1 MERRRFNLSSMS
13 PMADSTRIDASLINR
28 PTASSFLRGLSLRGS
43 NISLNGTRT
52 PERSLM
58 NRTATSPSAISRQK
72 LNLSQVDPRT
82 FADVHSSGLASR
94 VVAYH
99 ESSLGGRSGL
109 QRSMSASNLYN
120 PLTQP
125 RRAPASPLPY
135 KSRAPTLSITQIAP
149 PERSFYS
156 GNTLPSLLRSNSLAG
171 VVQKTSEQEQLSREN
186 RPILH
191 PPHPQHESEPT
202 RSVLEELKEI
212 SRKRINTGDTQQPHD
227 FTKRSCQR
235 SADFVD
241 HHRHQQQLHHLQQ
254 QQSQSFKRQRELTV
268 SVPLRHHSTSV
279 SAAPPA
285 LQHMHSNGNVSP
297 TQSPEQVAKRPNC
310 SYSNDIASSLSS
322 SWRHSNKRKLLDM
335 RERFQHSKNDTLV
348 SGGSSPENSPE
359 NVAKIQRKVDAETV
373 SKALSM
379 PSPAVAAVAAVPAS
393 RAISAPPIQKTD
405 QQHSVVVPQVTEK
418 PKLTLFNARQSQ
430 TKAEQPRPDLSSP
443 EVDAG
448 EYAGIQ
454 FVKPKQQ
461 NSMLGVKN
469 PSVERTHKTKLAIM
483 LSGLKGELYQGEPD
497 ELDAPAPKQT
507 PSPAP
512 LTLPTPIKPIIAPS
526 VTTSTTTV
534 TSTATTSTSAP
545 SKPVILSNQVI
556 KPADVPNTNT
566 TSSVP
571 KLVLG
576 QPAPP
581 AASTEQTPPKPTDK
595 VPAAQAEIPAKFE
608 LPAKPVTPA
617 TSAQPLISF
626 GTPKTTAAPSFS
638 FGNATNTTSST
649 TTTITNDTTSKPIFS
664 FGQAPA
670 NGPTVGGLPG
680 FKLDT
685 PATTLASTANPGTPV
700 TSTTMF
706 GMAAPKT
713 TATVAPTTTPSL
725 SFGQP
730 NSAVLG
736 ATTCKT
742 TTTATMPSFGA
753 PTTAVKPMFSFGQSG
768 NLSSGTPTTN
778 GNDAAVAKPPV
789 FSFGGSTTQPATAA
803 PTPVFGSLS
812 KPLGGG
818 FMSPVANKSET
829 TKPGIFGNSDN
840 GFGNAV
846 KPPANVATTTA
857 AELPKPFGFPATTT
871 AAGAGSSGTN
881 LFTFGGTAT
890 SKAAEPAPAS
900 QNNLFGQSATPS
912 TPFAFGGAAANAGN
926 SGNKDNKSMFAFG
939 GADNNSVAKPS
950 GLFSFGGTDKPAPPA
965 FGSVTTSVTSATAT
979 PTNSAFGFSTAQKP
993 ATPMFGSGSTQ
1004 QSSTP
1009 SVAAAKPFTFGGGTA
1024 QPPAPAASTASG
1036 GFSFAAVASKN
1047 TTEPTAT
1054 NLFGSPAN
1062 ASKPSFNFGG
1072 NTATQTAPG
1081 AAGSPAGGFSF
1092 ATATKKEDSAST
1104 NMFGSPNT
1112 GVVKPNFS
1120 FSSNNSTTQSAAPT
1134 PAPTFGGFGA
1144 PAAAAP
1150 AAPSTNQNKPFAFG
1164 GSTPASAPSAAP
1176 LGGNLFANAVSA
1188 TQNQPKPGVFSFGGA
1203 KSTPSATAG
1212 NAPFSFGGASAGG
1225 IASPPSNQGL
1235 NTAKPFS
1242 FGGAGGTPAPN
1253 VFGSPAPVSQA
1264 SNPAGGFSFGGA
1276 SPAQQANAGNLF
1288 APTPESRPIRKAT
1301 RRLQK

>member
-13 PMADSTRIDASLINR
+13 PMADSTRIDASLISNR
-28 PTASSFLRGLSLRGS
+28 PTATSFLRGLSPKGS
-43 NISLNGTRT
+43 NISRNGSRT

-94 VVAYH
+94 IVAYH

-109 QRSMSASNLYN
+109 QRSMSACNLYN

-125 RRAPASPLPY
+125 RRAPASPMPY
-135 KSRAPTLSITQIAP
+135 RSRAPTLSITQIAP

-171 VVQKTSEQEQLSREN
+171 VVQKASEQEQLSREN
-186 RPILH
+186 RPIMH

-212 SRKRINTGDTQQPHD
+212 SRKRINTGDTQQAHD

-235 SADFVD
+235 SVDFVD
-241 HHRHQQQLHHLQQ
+241 NHRHQQQLHHLQQ
-254 QQSQSFKRQRELTV
+254 QQNQPFKRQRELTV

-279 SAAPPA
+279 SASPPA
-285 LQHMHSNGNVSP
+285 LQHMQSNGNTSP

-335 RERFQHSKNDTLV
+335 REKFQHSKNDTLA

-359 NVAKIQRKVDAETV
+359 NVAKIQRKVDAEIV
-373 SKALSM
+373 GKALSM
-379 PSPAVAAVAAVPAS
+379 PSPAVAAVPAS
-393 RAISAPPIQKTD
+393 RSISAPPMQKTD
-405 QQHSVVVPQVTEK
+405 QQSVVVPQVTEK
-418 PKLTLFNARQSQ
+418 PKLTLFNARQSE
-430 TKAEQPRPDLSSP
+430 TKTDQPRPDLSSP

-461 NSMLGVKN
+461 NSMLGVRN

-497 ELDAPAPKQT
+497 ELDAPAPKST
-507 PSPAP
+507 SAP
-512 LTLPTPIKPIIAPS
+512 VTLPTPIKPIIAP

-534 TSTATTSTSAP
+534 TSTVTTLTSAP

-566 TSSVP
+566 TGSVP

-581 AASTEQTPPKPTDK
+581 ASTEQTPPKPTDK
-595 VPAAQAEIPAKFE
+595 VPAAQADNPAKFE
-608 LPAKPVTPA
+608 LPGKPVSPA
-617 TSAQPLISF
+617 TSSQPLISF
-626 GTPKTTAAPSFS
+626 NTPKSTAAPSFS
-638 FGNATNTTSST
+638 FGSVTNTTSST
-649 TTTITNDTTSKPIFS
+649 TTNITNNTTSKPIFS
-664 FGQAPA
+664 FGQAPV

-680 FKLDT
+680 FKIDT
-685 PATTLASTANPGTPV
+685 STTTLASSTNPGTPV
-700 TSTTMF
+700 TSTTTF
-706 GMAAPKT
+706 GAAAPKT
-713 TATVAPTTTPSL
+713 TSTVAPTTTAVL

-730 NSAVLG
+730 NSTVLG
-736 ATTCKT
+736 TATSKSPT
-742 TTTATMPSFGA
+742 TTTMPSFGA
-753 PTTAVKPMFSFGQSG
+753 ANTAVKPMFLFGQSG

-778 GNDAAVAKPPV
+778 GSDAAVAKPAV
-789 FSFGGSTTQPATAA
+789 FNLGGSTTQAATAA

-812 KPLGGG
+812 IPLGGG
-818 FMSPVANKSET
+818 FMSPVAIKSEA
-829 TKPGIFGNSDN
+829 TKPGI
-840 GFGNAV
+840 FGNAV
-846 KPPANVATTTA
+846 KPPANVAATTA

-871 AAGAGSSGTN
+871 TAGGGSSATN
-881 LFTFGGTAT
+881 LFTFGGTTT
-890 SKAAEPAPAS
+890 SKATEPAEAS
-900 QNNLFGQSATPS
+900 KNNLFGQSATTS
-912 TPFAFGGAAANAGN
+912 TAFAFGGAAANAGN
-926 SGNKDNKSMFAFG
+926 GGSKDNKSMFAFG
-939 GADNNSVAKPS
+939 GGENNSVAKPS
-950 GLFSFGGTDKPAPPA
+950 GVFGFGGTDKSAPPV
-965 FGSVTTSVTSATAT
+965 FGSGTTSVTSATAT
-979 PTNSAFGFSTAQKP
+979 STNSAFGFSTAQKP
-993 ATPMFGSGSTQ
+993 ETPMFGSGSTQ

-1009 SVAAAKPFTFGGGTA
+1009 AVAATKPFTFGVGTA
-1024 QPPAPAASTASG
+1024 QGPAPSNSTASG
-1036 GFSFAAVASKN
+1036 GFSFAAVAARNS
-1047 TTEPTAT
+1047 TEPTET

-1072 NTATQTAPG
+1072 NTATQAG

-1092 ATATKKEDSAST
+1092 TKAAKKEDSAGT
-1104 NMFGSPNT
+1104 NMFGSPNIV
-1112 GVVKPNFS
+1112 VVKPNFS
-1120 FSSNNSTTQSAAPT
+1120 FSSNNPTTQSAAPAA
-1134 PAPTFGGFGA
+1134 APSFGGFGT

-1150 AAPSTNQNKPFAFG
+1150 TAASTNQNKPFAFG
-1164 GSTPASAPSAAP
+1164 GSTPASAATP

-1188 TQNQPKPGVFSFGGA
+1188 TQNQPKPGVFSFGST
-1203 KSTPSATAG
+1203 KSTASATAG

-1253 VFGSPAPVSQA
+1253 VFGSPAPAPPA

-1288 APTPESRPIRKAT
+1288 APTPEGRPIRKAT